1 MMHFCIILYAE
12 YKFHRCITM
21 GFICIIS
28 VTDTADIFKRSS
40 QVLLDWTLKKSFNRK
55 GFQECPF
62 WKLKWFGLIN
72 SWNCWV
78 FSCTKSLFFFFSQS
92 FFYQMV
98 TKKGVQGCHFEFF
111 TPLYICDN
119 EIHAIKYFFFSVVD
133 IIYHKTH
140 EFESLFS
147 DKDRWLCFGLNINEG
162 KEELSNYAFSKIS
175 IISTP
180 FLVL

>member
-78 FSCTKSLFFFFSQS
+78 FSCTKSLFFFSHSLSFIKWLQKRESKAVILSFLLLCIFVIMKFMPSSIFSS
-92 FFYQMV
+92 V
-98 TKKGVQGCHFEFF
+98 LLTS
-111 TPLYICDN
+111 YI
-119 EIHAIKYFFFSVVD
+119 IKPMNLKV
-133 IIYHKTH
+133 
-140 EFESLFS
+140 
-147 DKDRWLCFGLNINEG
+147 CFQIRIDG
-162 KEELSNYAFSKIS
+162 YV
-175 IISTP
+175 
-180 FLVL
+180 LVLTSMKVKRSYLIMPSQKYL

>member
-78 FSCTKSLFFFFSQS
+78 FSSTKSLFFFFSHSLS
-92 FFYQMV
+92 FIKWLQKRESKAVILSFLLLCIFVIMKFMPSSIFSSV
-98 TKKGVQGCHFEFF
+98 LLTS
-111 TPLYICDN
+111 YI
-119 EIHAIKYFFFSVVD
+119 IKPMNLKV
-133 IIYHKTH
+133 
-140 EFESLFS
+140 
-147 DKDRWLCFGLNINEG
+147 CFQIRIDG
-162 KEELSNYAFSKIS
+162 YV
-175 IISTP
+175 
-180 FLVL
+180 LVLTSMKVKRSYLIMPSQKYL